1 MFERK
6 FTNKFRGA
14 ARAAE
19 EGRPR
24 AVISNLVLQRFE
36 REGERETERERGT
49 HDVAIISR
57 INPRRCTKS
66 TACKAPRCLHWTTT
80 ETGGWSS
87 WKRLYATEA
96 HRAAQRQLP
105 RVTNFATRDPVNQ
118 TNNTRDATTAPFARF
133 RSVIVARVY
142 ENFHN
147 CPWVFGERGE

>member
-96 HRAAQRQLP
+96 HRAAPIASRHELCYA
-105 RVTNFATRDPVNQ
+105 RSRNQ